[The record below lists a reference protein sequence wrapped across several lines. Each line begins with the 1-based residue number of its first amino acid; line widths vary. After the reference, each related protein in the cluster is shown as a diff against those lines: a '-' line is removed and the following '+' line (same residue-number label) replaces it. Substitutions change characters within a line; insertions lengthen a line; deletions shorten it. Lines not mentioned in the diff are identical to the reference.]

1 MRTTTEE
8 AGVAGAAFSRQPFGI
23 GAWPALALS
32 LGSPIARA
40 IGFALLRAIIPG
52 KRPVAPARELFRGS
66 LIGSARRAWGFTLI
80 EILVVIVILGIAAGL
95 AVALV
100 EPDERDLSAREAR
113 RFAGALEYAAQRAQ
127 WRNEMVGVSAAQRVV
142 RYWRRDATNDRWQV
156 IDDDDILRSRALPAP
171 LDAMALAFAGRALAS
186 DAIVPLRAS
195 GRNEPF
201 AFALAT
207 PGWRTVIALDPLNR
221 VSIAGPSAATP

>member
-1 MRTTTEE
+1 V
-8 AGVAGAAFSRQPFGI
+8 GPV
-23 GAWPALALS
+23 
-32 LGSPIARA
+32 ARA
-40 IGFALLRAIIPG
+40 GPDAG
-52 KRPVAPARELFRGS
+52 PA
-66 LIGSARRAWGFTLI
+66 ARRVRSPGDGRAAGFTLI

-100 EPDERDLSAREAR
+100 APDERDVSAREAR

-127 WRNEMVGVSAAQRVV
+127 WRNEMLGVSAGQRVV
-142 RYWRRDATNDRWQV
+142 RYWRRDVVLDRWQLV
-156 IDDDDILRSRALPAP
+156 DDDEILRARALPEP
-171 LDAMALAFAGRALAS
+171 LDASALAFAGRAVAA

-201 AFALAT
+201 AFALAA

-221 VSIAGPSAATP
+221 VSIAGPSATSP